1 MQCAPDQPHSK
12 YRQVYPIIRMD
23 KLVNEACPANTLS
36 VVKVLTSQA
45 AAESEV
51 SRLNTINADKS
62 YAYIWET
69 SRLVEGEE

>member
-1 MQCAPDQPHSK
+1 
-12 YRQVYPIIRMD
+12 MD